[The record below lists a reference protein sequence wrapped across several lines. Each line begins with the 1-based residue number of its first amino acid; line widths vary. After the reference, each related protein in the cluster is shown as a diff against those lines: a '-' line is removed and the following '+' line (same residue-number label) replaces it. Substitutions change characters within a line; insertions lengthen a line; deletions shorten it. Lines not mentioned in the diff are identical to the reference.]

1 MSTTWHIHE
10 LDECESTFIEARK
23 LPAWSMVN
31 CIHQSKGRGRFN
43 RTWFGEPGGL
53 WVNYNLPIERGLERP
68 WGLMPLVAGAA
79 LIQAL
84 QAYHIEG
91 LRLRWP
97 NDLMIGR
104 HKLAGILVER
114 PSADIVSVGIGV
126 NIHNNVVKLH
136 GMTTDYPVRL
146 ADLLK
151 GNCPSVQQFRDELA
165 AMLAAVHSIFTQQGA
180 KPILQ
185 LLESAWGSPRPV
197 VAITDTER
205 HCGYFIGVEPDGSPI
220 LRHADGSTSTVA
232 GISVNR
238 LKELI

>member
-1 MSTTWHIHE
+1 MSTTWHIQE

-23 LPAWSMVN
+23 LPAWSIVN

-43 RTWFGEPGGL
+43 RTWFGEKGGL
-53 WVNYNLPIERGLERP
+53 WVNYNLPIEHGVERP

-79 LIQAL
+79 LMLAL
-84 QAYHIEG
+84 QPYRIEG

-97 NDLMIGR
+97 NDLLVGR

-136 GMTTDYPVRL
+136 GLTTDYPVRL
-146 ADLLK
+146 ADLLSDA
-151 GNCPSVQQFRDELA
+151 CPSVRQFRDELA
-165 AMLAAVHSIFTQQGA
+165 AALAAVHTIFTQQGA
-180 KPILQ
+180 TPILQ
-185 LLESAWGSPRPV
+185 LLENAWGSPRPV

-205 HCGYFIGVEPDGSPI
+205 CCGYFIGVEEDGSPI
-220 LRHADGSTSTVA
+220 LRRTDGSIYAVP
-232 GISVNR
+232 GITVNR
-238 LKELI
+238 LTELI